1 MYVWYSMYNQIAT
14 AMVFE
19 WDERK
24 NRANRAKH
32 GVSFEAATLVF
43 DDPHAVGV
51 PEHSE
56 EREERWKTLGIAAG
70 VVPLLVVHTHR
81 EEGGEEFIRI
91 ISARKATPWERKIYE
106 EGL

>member
-1 MYVWYSMYNQIAT
+1 MYNQIAT

>member
-1 MYVWYSMYNQIAT
+1 MYNQIGT

>member
-1 MYVWYSMYNQIAT
+1 LT
-14 AMVFE
+14 FE
-19 WDERK
+19 WDETK
-24 NRANRAKH
+24 NRRNRTKH

-51 PEHSE
+51 PQHTE
-56 EREERWKTLGIAAG
+56 EGEVRWKTVGMAAG

-81 EEGGEEFIRI
+81 EEGGEEYIRI
-91 ISARKATPWERKIYE
+91 ISARKATPRERKTYE

>member
-1 MYVWYSMYNQIAT
+1 MLLRDRTEQAD
-14 AMVFE
+14 FLFQ
-19 WDERK
+19 

>member
-1 MYVWYSMYNQIAT
+1 MT
-14 AMVFE
+14 FE

-24 NRANRAKH
+24 NRTNRAKH

-51 PEHSE
+51 PERTE
-56 EREERWKTLGIAAG
+56 VGEERWKTVGMAAG

-81 EEGGEEFIRI
+81 EEDGEEYIRI
-91 ISARKATPWERKIYE
+91 ISARKATPRERKTYE

>member
-1 MYVWYSMYNQIAT
+1 MT
-14 AMVFE
+14 FE

-24 NRANRAKH
+24 NRTNRAKH

-51 PEHSE
+51 PEDTE
-56 EREERWKTLGIAAG
+56 EGEERWKTVGMAAG

-81 EEGGEEFIRI
+81 EEGGEEYIRI
-91 ISARKATPWERKIYE
+91 ISARKATPRERKTYE

>member
-1 MYVWYSMYNQIAT
+1 MT
-14 AMVFE
+14 FE

-24 NRANRAKH
+24 NRRNRAKH

-43 DDPHAVGV
+43 DDPHAVGLTHHT
-51 PEHSE
+51 EAG
-56 EREERWKTLGIAAG
+56 EERWNTVGMAAG

-81 EEGGEEFIRI
+81 EEGGEEYIRI
-91 ISARKATPWERKIYE
+91 ISARKATPRERKTYE

>member
-1 MYVWYSMYNQIAT
+1 MT
-14 AMVFE
+14 FE

-24 NRANRAKH
+24 NRQNRAKH

-51 PEHSE
+51 PDQTEKG
-56 EREERWKTLGIAAG
+56 EERWKTVGMAAG

-81 EEGGEEFIRI
+81 EEGGEEYIRI
-91 ISARKATPWERKIYE
+91 ISARKATPRERKTYE